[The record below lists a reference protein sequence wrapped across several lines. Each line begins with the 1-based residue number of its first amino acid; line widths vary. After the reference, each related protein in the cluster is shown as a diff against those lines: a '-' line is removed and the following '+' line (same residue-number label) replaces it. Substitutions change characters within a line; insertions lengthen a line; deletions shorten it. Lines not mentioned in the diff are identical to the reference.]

1 MLLREKIET
10 GHFSSSEKTV
20 VDYILKEGTHIQNKT
35 VKEIAEATYTVPSTL
50 IRIAKKLNYN
60 GWNDLFKENIIIK
73 LKRASNSEALFNQI
87 SDVRFH

>member
-1 MLLREKIET
+1 MLLREKMES
-10 GHFSSSEKTV
+10 GNFSSSEKII
-20 VDYILKEGTHIQNKT
+20 VDYILKEGTNIQNKT

-87 SDVRFH
+87 CDVRFH

>member
-1 MLLREKIET
+1 MIYILLREKIET
-10 GHFSSSEKTV
+10 GHFSSSEKAV

-60 GWNDLFKENIIIK
+60 GWNDLFKENVIIK
-73 LKRASNSEALFNQI
+73 LKRASNSEAPF
-87 SDVRFH
+87 